1 MQTIKKAV
9 SCVTFS
15 WYTSVTALC
24 KRDEV
29 FVALNRWTITAY
41 YASPQHEL
49 LILCNFILRNAC
61 LRRSRKLDFLII
73 SPNKRDEFES
83 SAGVSSPSLEVASLK
98 TPTGDSEHINRRL
111 WVIWKQ
117 AQGGSNLNC
126 LRLCSTG
133 ELSMLYAKRVDG
145 NRGTKVL
152 RMHIAHGTQWAE

>member
-1 MQTIKKAV
+1 MPLIKIFMIPAVFMPPCKPSKKAV
-9 SCVTFS
+9 SRVTFS
-15 WYTSVTALC
+15 WCVSVTVLC

-41 YASPQHEL
+41 YTSPQHEL

-61 LRRSRKLDFLII
+61 LRKITEIRLII

-98 TPTGDSEHINRRL
+98 APTGDSEDINRRL

-117 AQGGSNLNC
+117 SQGGSNLNC
-126 LRLCSTG
+126 LRLCQH
-133 ELSMLYAKRVDG
+133 R
-145 NRGTKVL
+145 
-152 RMHIAHGTQWAE
+152 Q